1 MPCLAPAV
9 PCATFDTGEPMRQ
22 QLNPNVRLT
31 GTGACLPERV
41 VDNLELGE
49 LVSGYDA
56 SHSGPFHHWVDQVTH
71 VHERR
76 FAAPEVR
83 SSDMAVVAA
92 RQALE
97 AAGIEASDLGMVV
110 YASFTL
116 SQILPGDHCRL
127 VEELG
132 APTVPT
138 FQLMAA
144 CAGSIYGLGV
154 AYSMVAAGVYEHVL
168 VIGAETIAHT
178 LNFADPITSII
189 FGDGAGAAVVS
200 RYRSSDGDGR
210 GMLPPDLSGEFS
222 PRAIHLSN
230 SNVPIEMPVFPDR
243 ALQPGVPLVAQ
254 ALIEMEAGPS
264 VLRRAVVHMAGR
276 TARCLGYD
284 PRDLK
289 RGDEG
294 LRTSL
299 DSAWIV
305 PHQANGRIIDGLVD
319 KLKIAPERAIRTIYR
334 YGNISAASNLIALD
348 HGIRY
353 GNTRRVLD
361 DDGHVTAIE
370 TQPEHKIR
378 EGDLV
383 LMPSIGG
390 GYLMGCVGFVL

>member
-1 MPCLAPAV
+1 M
-9 PCATFDTGEPMRQ
+9 
-22 QLNPNVRLT
+22 
-31 GTGACLPERV
+31 
-41 VDNLELGE
+41 
-49 LVSGYDA
+49 
-56 SHSGPFHHWVDQVTH
+56 
-71 VHERR
+71 
-76 FAAPEVR
+76 R
-83 SSDMAVVAA
+83 SSDLAVVAA
-92 RQALE
+92 RQALD
-97 AAGIEASDLGMVV
+97 AAGIRASDLGLVV

-127 VEELG
+127 TEALG
-132 APTVPT
+132 VPTVPT

-144 CAGSIYGLGV
+144 CAGSIYALGV

-168 VIGAETIAHT
+168 VVGAETIAQT

-200 RYRSSDGDGR
+200 RHRGAGGEGK
-210 GMLPPDLSGEFS
+210 GMLPPDLASEFS

-264 VLRRAVVHMAGR
+264 VLRRAVIHMAGR
-276 TARCLGYD
+276 AARCLGYD
-284 PRDLK
+284 PQDLK

-294 LRTSL
+294 LRAAL
-299 DSAWIV
+299 DRAWIV

-319 KLKIAPERAIRTIYR
+319 KLGIPPERAIRTIYR

-361 DDGHVTAIE
+361 DEGHVAGIE
-370 TQPEHKIR
+370 TQPQHRIR
-378 EGDLV
+378 DGDLV

-390 GYLMGCVGFVL
+390 GYLMGCIGFVL